1 MPDQFKTGDLVDI
14 NLGSPPDQVK
24 GHEQGEIRPCLVIK
38 SFERLG
44 LLIVIPVTGTQQ
56 MYSLYTIV
64 ELPAGTGGLTKT
76 SYALCH
82 QIRTVS
88 LKRITKRRGS
98 ITSRDLS
105 KVITVL
111 RDTLEI

>member
-1 MPDQFKTGDLVDI
+1 M
-14 NLGSPPDQVK
+14 
-24 GHEQGEIRPCLVIK
+24 RPCLVIK

-56 MYSLYTIV
+56 MLLYTIV